1 MPFVHV
7 MTWPAKD
14 ENQIIRLQEDITFA
28 VHKNTGAPLDKISV
42 VVSEIAPSRWADAGV
57 SGTDR
62 DFPRAPFSEVKC
74 RHHTRRYGECR

>member
-42 VVSEIAPSRWADAGV
+42 VVSEIAPSAGRMQACLGRIKIFLLRV
-57 SGTDR
+57 EEKLRGIK
-62 DFPRAPFSEVKC
+62 FA
-74 RHHTRRYGECR
+74 